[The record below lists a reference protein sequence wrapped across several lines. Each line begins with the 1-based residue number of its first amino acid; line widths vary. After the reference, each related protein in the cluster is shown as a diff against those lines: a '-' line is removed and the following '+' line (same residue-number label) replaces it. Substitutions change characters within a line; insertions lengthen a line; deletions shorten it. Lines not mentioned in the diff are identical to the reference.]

1 MTQTEIPQEFDIL
14 GSSSKWKPENLK
26 PVTLFEMSSASPQIN
41 ELAAALAKAQAKFT
55 PAAKNKTNPHLK
67 SKYADLVA
75 VTEACKAPLA
85 EAGLSYSQIVESER
99 AEVTCVTV
107 LMHSSGQWIAGRL
120 TLHGKDT
127 SPQAMGSAI
136 TYARRYGLSAMLGIV
151 TDEEDDGDSAQAQ
164 PAKSKDAKY
173 QNISVSEPKPAEP
186 PKKPAA
192 EKPADKSH
200 EQMVDKAQGI
210 FGGKI
215 IETTQKKAS
224 NDTAPLKKASNEGA
238 PLAAEAKDDL
248 WDLVCQV
255 WPSDTKH
262 ALNTSLK
269 ERKLKPVDFKTI
281 TVGEAKVVHD
291 LVTVLL
297 APF

>member
-164 PAKSKDAKY
+164 PAKSKDAKDTHAKDHGKDGKAKFMAQVWDGGMRAGAAENRDFCHPSQKPVELMTWCLRQLPRQAQTVADPFMGSGTTGVACAHLGLRFVGVELHREY
-173 QNISVSEPKPAEP
+173 FDVACERISRAQAQGQLLP
-186 PKKPAA
+186 PEQKPAA
-192 EKPADKSH
+192 V
-200 EQMVDKAQGI
+200 Q
-210 FGGKI
+210 
-215 IETTQKKAS
+215 
-224 NDTAPLKKASNEGA
+224 
-238 PLAAEAKDDL
+238 EA
-248 WDLVCQV
+248 
-255 WPSDTKH
+255 
-262 ALNTSLK
+262 
-269 ERKLKPVDFKTI
+269 
-281 TVGEAKVVHD
+281 
-291 LVTVLL
+291 LL
-297 APF
+297 